1 MGTTTLLRKLKG
13 SMFPKLVLD
22 RTLLDKQIAELQGTL
37 SDVTAKYEAELTAAR
52 AAAAAA
58 VAAEEAAA
66 AAAEKAAA
74 AAAEVAAVAAARA
87 TFYFRGYDIPVNL
100 MR

>member
-1 MGTTTLLRKLKG
+1 MGATTLLRKLKG

-37 SDVTAKYEAELTAAR
+37 SDVTVKYEAELTAAR

-58 VAAEEAAA
+58 VAAEGAATAAA
-66 AAAEKAAA
+66 AKAAA
-74 AAAEVAAVAAARA
+74 AAAKAEG
-87 TFYFRGYDIPVNL
+87 RGSGSSGGSGSAGDLPFQGL
-100 MR
+100 